1 VLAAALCGG
10 MLVVGLSSS
19 VGAAGAGA
27 SASLARTLI
36 LAFKP
41 FDRTGLRHG
50 VTVVSHAAGHCWT
63 GSISDSEAYV
73 WRCLTGNLIYDPCF
87 SSPYQ
92 RGLRYVACPPYSKG
106 SEEPSRLLELRLT
119 SPLPAKSDDPRVGTQ
134 GAWWLIR
141 LHNGIECLKAD
152 GAASF
157 VKGVPAVYVCDG
169 GGIAGQPS
177 QAHEPWMVRYVAKG
191 ARASATEPVVA
202 ASDG

>member
-1 VLAAALCGG
+1 

-19 VGAAGAGA
+19 IGIAGAGAGA
-27 SASLARTLI
+27 SPARTLI
-36 LAFKP
+36 LTFKP

-50 VTVVSHAAGHCWT
+50 VTVVSRAAGHCWT
-63 GSISDSEAYV
+63 GSISNSEAYV
-73 WRCLTGNLIYDPCF
+73 WRCLRANLIYDPCF

-92 RGLRYVACPPYSKG
+92 RGLGYVACPLYSKG

-119 SPLPAKSDDPRVGTQ
+119 SPLPAKGDDPRVGTQ

-141 LHNGIECLKAD
+141 LHNGVECLKAD

-177 QAHEPWMVRYVAKG
+177 QAAEPWRVRYVAKG
-191 ARASATEPVVA
+191 ARTAATEVVVV